1 MEVLNITVDLG
12 LGASPLN
19 LEAVVRGVRVAAD
32 IGRDSEVRSVRRSA
46 TEQMRFPTDAE
57 LGNAVE
63 QLPGGDEL
71 GPRYRAQLH
80 LDARRTLTDMDP
92 GLPSRFWWE
101 YRRYLEDAGPRGLV
115 SRLSDLG
122 YDRAFSATGLPWS
135 SGAPLGLEVIDPV
148 LYQALVALRISA
160 LEPGDIVVRQLQYRN
175 PFGEELV
182 AAGAAAEALNKT
194 AGVIET
200 AATLGSRRAL
210 KKVERKVAEATAP
223 DKIRQERERTRR
235 AELDND
241 LLEQELLAK
250 KIQNIQAL
258 AALDV
263 QRQQRA
269 LVDHFMATGE
279 LDQAEAIAAADPT
292 DAAALLALA
301 ARRPQLERSS
311 EPDSEDAVE

>member
-19 LEAVVRGVRVAAD
+19 LEAMVRGVRVATD
-32 IGRDSEVRSVRRSA
+32 IGRGSEVRSVRRSA

-57 LGNAVE
+57 LGDAVE

-80 LDARRTLTDMDP
+80 LDARRTLADIYTD
-92 GLPSRFWWE
+92 LPPRFWWD
-101 YRRYLEDAGPRGLV
+101 YRRYLEDAGARGLV

-122 YDRAFSATGLPWS
+122 YDRAFSAPGFPWS
-135 SGAPLGLEVIDPV
+135 GGAPLGLEVIDPV

-160 LEPGDIVVRQLQYRN
+160 LEPSDIVVRQLQYRN

-200 AATLGSRRAL
+200 AATLGSRRAI
-210 KKVERKVAEATAP
+210 KKVERQVAEATAP
-223 DKIRQERERTRR
+223 DRIRQEQERARR
-235 AELDND
+235 AKLEND

-250 KIQNIQAL
+250 QIQNI
-258 AALDV
+258 
-263 QRQQRA
+263 
-269 LVDHFMATGE
+269 MTATV
-279 LDQAEAIAAADPT
+279 AIMAIAQ
-292 DAAALLALA
+292 
-301 ARRPQLERSS
+301 R
-311 EPDSEDAVE
+311 